1 MAGGS
6 IRRSSPR
13 DRGRRPALSRDPRR
27 NEGSNVNFGLINTS
41 LMLQRSIDFL
51 WSKQTCITDNL
62 SNAETPG
69 YKPKYVTFEESLR
82 TALQAADK
90 TAAPVHGMRR
100 ALEKTPV
107 VAHQAEETTRMDDN
121 GVNLLDQ
128 TVELARNAYQMQYAM
143 DALNRD
149 FSTLRTA
156 IRG

>member
-1 MAGGS
+1 M
-6 IRRSSPR
+6 
-13 DRGRRPALSRDPRR
+13 
-27 NEGSNVNFGLINTS
+27 
-41 LMLQRSIDFL
+41 
-51 WSKQTCITDNL
+51 
-62 SNAETPG
+62 
-69 YKPKYVTFEESLR
+69 
-82 TALQAADK
+82 
-90 TAAPVHGMRR
+90 
-100 ALEKTPV
+100 